1 LPRRDDDRR
10 LNPQLHDVGELAREQ
25 GRRLRRDAVPGVRG
39 SERVSRELEEDP
51 PIDRASP
58 LRLLSHRSRLSVE
71 LLAKLVPDEPP
82 DGNFSP
88 TLAETSSTI
97 VLIDFESS
105 LTNFW
110 SSSTLSR

>member
-1 LPRRDDDRR
+1 
-10 LNPQLHDVGELAREQ
+10 ELAREQ
-25 GRRLRRDAVPGVRG
+25 SRRLRRDAVPRVRG

-82 DGNFSP
+82 DGNLLP
-88 TLAETSSTI
+88 DLGGDLVDDRPNRLRVVLDELLVEQHVVAVEGLELA
-97 VLIDFESS
+97 LHHP
-105 LTNFW
+105 
-110 SSSTLSR
+110 